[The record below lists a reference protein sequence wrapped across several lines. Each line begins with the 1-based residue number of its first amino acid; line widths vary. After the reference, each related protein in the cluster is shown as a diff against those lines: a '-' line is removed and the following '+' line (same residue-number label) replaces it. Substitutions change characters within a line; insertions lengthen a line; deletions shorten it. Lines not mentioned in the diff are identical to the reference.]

1 MSCESCAMEKRY
13 EQDETLR
20 SMVRHMSIHPN
31 SSVPLLPSDQA
42 DVIRIFLELMREGNC
57 PASMS
62 EGPITKKPLGPT
74 NNSKDRWFP
83 SK

>member
-42 DVIRIFLELMREGNC
+42 DVIRIFLELMSTGDRTTTEE
-57 PASMS
+57 PV
-62 EGPITKKPLGPT
+62 GPRNDSSDSWYPGE
-74 NNSKDRWFP
+74 P
-83 SK
+83 SDLA